1 MSVNSKE
8 KINKKTALIVD
19 DNSINR
25 DVLRKLLKDE
35 FETVEAENGNPF
47 YLLCWY
53 KPIRQNLRRFDGTL
67 STWKGARYI
76 STLLLSVSICYSVQQ
91 IGICLTV
98 L

>member
-47 YLLCWY
+47 YLLC
-53 KPIRQNLRRFDGTL
+53 
-67 STWKGARYI
+67 
-76 STLLLSVSICYSVQQ
+76 
-91 IGICLTV
+91 
-98 L
+98 